1 MKEPFVD
8 NDVWKFRLYLK
19 ESVSLPEII
28 VYTKP
33 FPNPW
38 DKDYDERTA
47 LSLEEKE
54 DLVQEKYFTKEKIDE
69 LKQQLVDKIMSEE
82 NPFDIS
88 CVDVDGGYLVTEKEL
103 FKI

>member
-1 MKEPFVD
+1 MF
-8 NDVWKFRLYLK
+8 N
-19 ESVSLPEII
+19 SS
-28 VYTKP
+28 
-33 FPNPW
+33 

-54 DLVQEKYFTKEKIDE
+54 VLVQEKYFTKEKIDE
-69 LKQQLVDKIMSEE
+69 LKQQLVEKIMSEE